1 MSRETTGSPETP
13 GPPGPPGTSRP
24 PGPPGTSRTPGTAGG
39 RTLDAL
45 VYGDVDL
52 NLIDGSAVWAQS
64 TVQALSGAGCRT
76 RLVLKAPVRTG
87 RLIDPLAGL
96 PGVRVV
102 RPHEERLV
110 PGAPDRPLSP
120 VQASALLARLDETD
134 PCDLLVLRGRRLV
147 TRVVADGRFEGRIWA
162 YLTDIPQSAAE
173 MTEEARAELARI
185 AEASQ
190 RLLCQTE
197 ELRCLLE
204 TWVPE
209 AYGKCVLSPPAV
221 PEPGFPLPDREQPHD
236 PFRLVYTGKFAPLW
250 NTLPMT
256 RLPALLAEQGIKAE
270 LHTVGDKIHDDPG
283 HPEFR
288 TAMARA
294 LHTTPGVRHHGGQPR
309 EEAMR
314 IAAGCDLGL
323 GWRGPALDSSL
334 ELSTKVLE
342 FGALGLPVVLN
353 RTPAHE
359 ALLGTDYPLYVP
371 GRAGVEDAVAAV
383 ARAVREPGSRALA
396 AERCRAAADRH
407 TLRAA
412 VARWRGHLDRA
423 FPAAPPAVT
432 ARSRPLRIGVAGH
445 DLKFLTR
452 LLDHFR
458 ALPGLEVRVDAWPAL
473 ARHDPAASRA
483 LADWADVVVVE
494 WCGPAAVWFSR
505 HKRPGSRLIVRLH
518 RFELDAAWPGQVAI
532 EHVDRVICVSTYYAR
547 RTLDVTGWPKEKVT
561 VVPNWVDTEQLDRP
575 KAPGARFRLGMIG
588 IAPSRK
594 RLDLGL
600 DILEALRA
608 RDRRWHLAVKSKP
621 PWEYWWIWNKPEER
635 AHYDDVLRRMQTS
648 PLLEGA
654 VVFDRFGPDVAG
666 WLRRVGHVL
675 STSDDESFHLAPA
688 EGMASGA
695 VPALLPWPGA
705 DEIYDR
711 RWIHPDPRSV
721 ADALDGLGERGWQEA
736 GRQARTQV
744 RETFSLEKVAREWT
758 NLLVPS

>member
-1 MSRETTGSPETP
+1 MSR
-13 GPPGPPGTSRP
+13 
-24 PGPPGTSRTPGTAGG
+24 
-39 RTLDAL
+39 TLRAL

-64 TVQALSGAGCRT
+64 TVQALSRAGCEA
-76 RLVLKAPVRTG
+76 RLLLKSPVHTG
-87 RLIDPLAGL
+87 RLTDPLAEL
-96 PGVRVV
+96 PRVTLV
-102 RPHEERLV
+102 RPHEERLL
-110 PGAPDRPLSP
+110 PGAADRPMSP
-120 VQASALLARLDETD
+120 VQASQVLTRLDEED

-147 TRVVADGRFEGRIWA
+147 TRVVADGVFDGRIWA

-173 MTEEARAELARI
+173 MTEAARAELGRI

-197 ELRCLLE
+197 ELRCFLE

-221 PEPGFPLPDREQPHD
+221 PEPDFPMPERDTPHD
-236 PFRLVYTGKFAPLW
+236 PLRLVYTGKFAPRW

-256 RLPALLAEQGIKAE
+256 RLPELLARRGVPAE

-283 HPEFR
+283 HPGFQDG
-288 TAMARA
+288 MARA
-294 LHTTPGVRHHGGQPR
+294 LAGTPGVVHHGGQPR

-314 IAAGCDLGL
+314 IAADCDVGL
-323 GWRGPALDSSL
+323 GWRDPVLDSSL

-359 ALLGTDYPLYVP
+359 ALLGADYPLFVP
-371 GRAGVEDAVAAV
+371 GRAELDDAAEAV
-383 ARAVREPGSRALA
+383 ARVAREPEARRL
-396 AERCRAAADRH
+396 AADRCREAARHH
-407 TLRAA
+407 TLDGAA
-412 VARWRGHLDRA
+412 DRWRTHLDRA
-423 FPAAPPAVT
+423 FPSQPTAVT
-432 ARSRPLRIGVAGH
+432 ARQRPLRVGVAGH

-458 ALPGLEVRVDAWPAL
+458 SLPGLEVRVDAWPAL
-473 ARHDPAASRA
+473 SRHDPDASRE

-494 WCGPAAVWFSR
+494 WCGPAAVWYSR
-505 HKRPGSRLIVRLH
+505 HKRRGSRLVVRLH
-518 RFELDAAWPGQVAI
+518 RFELDAGWPRQVDIDA
-532 EHVDRVICVSTYYAR
+532 VDRVVCVSPYYAR
-547 RTLDVTGWPKEKVT
+547 RTREHTGWPASKVV

-575 KAPGARFRLGMIG
+575 KAPGAHHRLGMIG

-600 DILEALRA
+600 DVLEALRA
-608 RDRRWHLAVKSKP
+608 RDRRWHLSVKSKP

-635 AHYDDVLRRMQTS
+635 EHYDAVLRRMQTS

-654 VVFDRFGPDVAG
+654 VVFDAFGPDVAG

-695 VPALLPWPGA
+695 VPSLLPWPGA

-711 RWIHPDPRSV
+711 RWIHDNPE
-721 ADALDGLGERGWQEA
+721 AMAEAIAALGEEGWRSA
-736 GRQARTQV
+736 GELARTQV
-744 RETFSLEKVAREWT
+744 REGFSLERVADSWT
-758 NLLVPS
+758 ELLVSG

>member
-1 MSRETTGSPETP
+1 MTPAGS
-13 GPPGPPGTSRP
+13 GP
-24 PGPPGTSRTPGTAGG
+24 G

-64 TVQALSGAGCRT
+64 TVQALAGAGCRT

-120 VQASALLARLDETD
+120 VQAERLLARLDDAE

-147 TRVVADGRFEGRIWA
+147 TRVVSEGRFDGRIWA

-173 MTEEARAELARI
+173 MTEEARADLTRI

-204 TWVPE
+204 TWIPE
-209 AYGKCVLSPPAV
+209 AVGKCVLSPPAV
-221 PEPGFPLPDREQPHD
+221 PEPAVPEPGVPVPDHDQPHT

-256 RLPALLAEQGIKAE
+256 RLPALLAEQGIRAM
-270 LHTVGDKIHDDPG
+270 LHTVGDKIHDDPA
-283 HPEFR
+283 HPGFR
-288 TAMARA
+288 PAMARA
-294 LHTTPGVRHHGGQPR
+294 LHSTPGVEHHGGQPR

-314 IAAGCDLGL
+314 IAGDCDLGL
-323 GWRGPALDSSL
+323 GWRAPELDASL

-371 GRAGVEDAVAAV
+371 GRAGLDDAVAAV
-383 ARAVREPGSRALA
+383 ARAVREPGSRRLA
-396 AERCRAAADRH
+396 AARCREAAARH
-407 TLRAA
+407 TLSAA
-412 VARWRGHLDRA
+412 AGRWRTQLDRA
-423 FPAAPPAVT
+423 FPAAPPSVA
-432 ARSRPLRIGVAGH
+432 ARPRPLRVGVAGH

-452 LLDHFR
+452 LMDHFR
-458 ALPGLEVRVDAWPAL
+458 ALPGLDVRVDAWPAL
-473 ARHDPAASRA
+473 SRHDPVASRE
-483 LADWADVVVVE
+483 LAEWADVVVVE
-494 WCGPAAVWFSR
+494 WCGPAAVWYSR
-505 HKRPGSRLIVRLH
+505 HKRPGSRLIIRLH
-518 RFELDAAWPGQVAI
+518 RFELDAGWPKQVAI
-532 EHVDRVICVSTYYAR
+532 ENVDRVICVSTYYAR
-547 RTLDVTGWPKEKVT
+547 RTLEHTGWPESKVT
-561 VVPNWVDTEQLDRP
+561 VVPNWVDTDQLDRP

-594 RLDLGL
+594 RMDLGL
-600 DILEALRA
+600 DVLEALRA
-608 RDRRWHLAVKSKP
+608 RDRRWHLAIKSKP

-635 AHYDDVLRRMQTS
+635 AHFDDVLRRMQTS
-648 PLLEGA
+648 PLLTGA
-654 VVFDRFGPDVAG
+654 VVFDGFGADVAG

-688 EGMASGA
+688 EGMASAA

-711 RWIHPDPRSV
+711 RWIHQDPQTM
-721 ADALDGLGERGWQEA
+721 ADALDSLDENGWRTAGQE
-736 GRQARTQV
+736 ARTQV
-744 RETFSLEKVAREWT
+744 RESFSLERVAQEWT
-758 NLLVPS
+758 DLLVSG

>member
-1 MSRETTGSPETP
+1 MSR
-13 GPPGPPGTSRP
+13 
-24 PGPPGTSRTPGTAGG
+24 
-39 RTLDAL
+39 TLRAL

-64 TVQALSGAGCRT
+64 TVQALSRAGCEA
-76 RLVLKAPVRTG
+76 RLLLKSPIRTG
-87 RLIDPLAGL
+87 RLTDPLAEL
-96 PGVRVV
+96 PRVTLV
-102 RPHEERLV
+102 RPHEERLL
-110 PGAPDRPLSP
+110 PGPADRPMSP
-120 VQASALLARLDETD
+120 VQASQVLTRLDEEA

-147 TRVVADGRFEGRIWA
+147 TRVVADGVFDGRIWA

-173 MTEEARAELARI
+173 MTEAARAELGRI

-197 ELRCLLE
+197 ELRCFLE

-221 PEPGFPLPDREQPHD
+221 PEPDFPMPERDTPHD
-236 PFRLVYTGKFAPLW
+236 PLRLVYTGKFAPRW

-256 RLPALLAEQGIKAE
+256 RLPELLARRGVPAE

-283 HPEFR
+283 HPGFQDG
-288 TAMARA
+288 MARA
-294 LHTTPGVRHHGGQPR
+294 LAGTPGVVHHGGQPR

-314 IAAGCDLGL
+314 IAADCDVGL
-323 GWRGPALDSSL
+323 GWRDPVLDSSL

-359 ALLGTDYPLYVP
+359 ALLGADYPLFVP
-371 GRAGVEDAVAAV
+371 GRAELDDAAEAVSRV
-383 ARAVREPGSRALA
+383 AREPEARRL
-396 AERCRAAADRH
+396 AADRCREAARHH
-407 TLRAA
+407 TLDGAA
-412 VARWRGHLDRA
+412 DRWRTHLDRA
-423 FPAAPPAVT
+423 FPAPPTAVA
-432 ARSRPLRIGVAGH
+432 ARQRPLRVGVAGH

-458 ALPGLEVRVDAWPAL
+458 SLPGVEVRVDAWPAL
-473 ARHDPAASRA
+473 SRHDPDASRE

-494 WCGPAAVWFSR
+494 WCGPAAVWYSR
-505 HKRPGSRLIVRLH
+505 HKRRGSRLVVRLH
-518 RFELDAAWPGQVAI
+518 RFELDAGWPRQVDIDA
-532 EHVDRVICVSTYYAR
+532 VDRVVCVSPYYAR
-547 RTLDVTGWPKEKVT
+547 RTREHTGWPASKVV

-575 KAPGARFRLGMIG
+575 KAPGAHHRLGMIG

-600 DILEALRA
+600 DVLEALRA
-608 RDRRWHLAVKSKP
+608 RDRRWHLSVKSKP

-635 AHYDDVLRRMQTS
+635 EHYDAVLRRMQTS

-654 VVFDRFGPDVAG
+654 VVFDAFGPDVAG

-695 VPALLPWPGA
+695 VPSLLPWPGA

-711 RWIHPDPRSV
+711 RWIHDNPE
-721 ADALDGLGERGWQEA
+721 AMAEAIAALGEEGWRSA
-736 GRQARTQV
+736 GELARTQV
-744 RETFSLEKVAREWT
+744 REGFSLERVADRWT
-758 NLLVPS
+758 ELLVSG

>member
-1 MSRETTGSPETP
+1 MSR
-13 GPPGPPGTSRP
+13 
-24 PGPPGTSRTPGTAGG
+24 
-39 RTLDAL
+39 TLRAL

-64 TVQALSGAGCRT
+64 TVQALSRAGCDS

-87 RLIDPLAGL
+87 RLTDPLAELPRVGL
-96 PGVRVV
+96 VS
-102 RPHEERLV
+102 PHEERLL
-110 PGAPDRPLSP
+110 PGLADRPMSP
-120 VQASALLARLDETD
+120 VQASQVLARLDED
-134 PCDLLVLRGRRLV
+134 EPCDLLVLRGRRLV
-147 TRVVADGRFEGRIWA
+147 TRIVADGLFDGRIWA

-173 MTEEARAELARI
+173 MTEAARSDLVRT
-185 AEASQ
+185 AEASH

-197 ELRCLLE
+197 ELRCFLE

-209 AYGKCVLSPPAV
+209 ACGKCVLSPPAV
-221 PEPGFPLPDREQPHD
+221 PEPGFPLPDRDTPHD
-236 PFRLVYTGKFAPLW
+236 PLRLVYTGKFAPRW

-256 RLPALLAEQGIKAE
+256 RLPQLLAERGAAAE

-283 HPEFR
+283 HPDFQ
-288 TAMARA
+288 ADMARA
-294 LHTTPGVRHHGGQPR
+294 LSGTPGVRHHGGQSR

-314 IAAGCDLGL
+314 IAADCDVGL
-323 GWRGPALDSSL
+323 GWRDPVLDSSL

-359 ALLGTDYPLYVP
+359 ALLGTDYPLFVP
-371 GRAGVEDAVAAV
+371 GRAGLDDAADTV
-383 ARAVREPGSRALA
+383 ARVAREPESRRLA
-396 AERCRAAADRH
+396 ADRCRAAARQY
-407 TLRAA
+407 TLDGAA
-412 VARWRGHLDRA
+412 ARWRAHLDRA
-423 FPAAPPAVT
+423 FPAEPGGVSG
-432 ARSRPLRIGVAGH
+432 RRRPLRVGVAGH

-458 ALPGLEVRVDAWPAL
+458 STPGLEVRVDAWPAL
-473 ARHDPAASRA
+473 ARHDPDTSRE

-494 WCGPAAVWFSR
+494 WCGPAAVWYSR
-505 HKRPGSRLIVRLH
+505 HKRRGSRLIVRLH
-518 RFELDAAWPGQVAI
+518 RFELDAGWPRQVDIDA
-532 EHVDRVICVSTYYAR
+532 VDRVVCVSPYYAR
-547 RTLDVTGWPKEKVT
+547 RTREHTGWPASKVV
-561 VVPNWVDTEQLDRP
+561 VVPNWVDTDQLDRP
-575 KAPGARFRLGMIG
+575 KAPGAHHRLGMIG

-600 DILEALRA
+600 DVLEALRA
-608 RDRRWHLAVKSKP
+608 HDRRWHLSVKSKP

-635 AHYDDVLRRMQTS
+635 EHYEGVLRRMQTS

-654 VVFDRFGPDVAG
+654 VVFDTFGPDVAG

-695 VPALLPWPGA
+695 VPSLLPWPGA

-711 RWIHPDPRSV
+711 RWIHETPEAMAEAIAVLEEDDWQ
-721 ADALDGLGERGWQEA
+721 AAGEL
-736 GRQARTQV
+736 ARVQV
-744 RETFSLEKVAREWT
+744 REGFSLDRVAETWT
-758 NLLVPS
+758 ELLCAED